1 MKTNHATKI
10 RKVFELRSFVSCYF
24 FEFAEMGV
32 SHIPAC
38 KGSEKNLNGK
48 RPSSP
53 SFKKIWNPLL
63 FAEETNNKKE
73 PYGAV

>member
-24 FEFAEMGV
+24 FIIVEKGV

-38 KGSEKNLNGK
+38 KDNEKTLTA
-48 RPSSP
+48 SVQVLQV
-53 SFKKIWNPLL
+53 FKNTGFLAIQ
-63 FAEETNNKKE
+63 
-73 PYGAV
+73 

>member
-24 FEFAEMGV
+24 LIIVEKGI

-38 KGSEKNLNGK
+38 KDNEKNLNGK

-53 SFKKIWNPLL
+53 SLL
-63 FAEETNNKKE
+63 ITVDYELF
-73 PYGAV
+73 